1 MIAAVLFDLDDT
13 LVAFDAVTESSW
25 QAVVAEYCGGR
36 GLDPQALRAA
46 IRRVSDAWW
55 SDPERHR
62 VGRLDMLATRRR
74 LVAEAF
80 AGLGLP
86 AGDAT
91 ARGGSLPR
99 VRLDAMHLL
108 PGATETL
115 SALRAAGMRLALLT
129 NGDGETQRWK
139 IGRFGLEGCFDTI
152 LVEGELGFG
161 KPDPRVFE
169 LALARLGGDRRGDLH
184 GGRQPRVGRCGAPAA
199 GHPRGLDRPRRRRGP
214 RRGRG
219 RAVARHRRSLAAARG
234 AAAALGKKEKSA

>member
-1 MIAAVLFDLDDT
+1 MISAVLLDLDDT

-36 GLDPQALRAA
+36 GLDPRALRAA

-62 VGRLDMLATRRR
+62 VGRLDMLVTRRR

-91 ARGGSLPR
+91 AVADRYSR

-139 IGRFGLEGCFDTI
+139 IGRFDLEGWFDTI
-152 LVEGELGFG
+152 LVEGEVGFG
-161 KPDPRVFE
+161 KPDPRIFE
-169 LALARLGGDRRGDLH
+169 LALARLAGTAAATCMVGDNLEWDVAGPQRLGIRGVWIDRGGAGV
-184 GGRQPRVGRCGAPAA
+184 PAGA
-199 GHPRGLDRPRRRRGP
+199 
-214 RRGRG
+214 
-219 RAVARHRRSLAAARG
+219 AVAPWRVIAGVSQLPE
-234 AAAALGKKEKSA
+234 ALQLPMGKKEKRT